1 MNQKDQLAEN
11 IARYIQQL
19 AINPEQPEIH
29 FKLGNLYIKNQQWK
43 LAIRAYEQAIKF
55 NPQFIEAYHY
65 LARLYATKVPNIDKS
80 TDYWYQAIKLNPD
93 WITAE
98 KYLILGGLLAGQKKI
113 RKAIYCYQQASTLS
127 PNFLDAYHR
136 LAELSITQ
144 NQPQKAIHIYQ
155 KGVQCNPKNSQF
167 HWALVQALAKQK
179 QWKLAAQHYQNA
191 IALEKNFPDEFS
203 SQLNF
208 EPDNWQ
214 AYHQL
219 GKVLQYKKQWQIA
232 ITLYQK
238 VNQLQ
243 PNFVP
248 PYIRIANI
256 YRKLEQYQ
264 PAFHYYHQAIITA
277 PQNYPL
283 HEQAIQSYQNTLDSL
298 TNPQPELYYQWGQ
311 LLRSQGYFSQAIS
324 AYQAAIKLNPRFD
337 QAYIGIQY
345 TEVAEEQLAQLINF
359 YRQIVKD
366 CPYSLAWGNLGDALT
381 QQGKIEEAIACYRT
395 SSYQQS
401 IQQYPQ
407 LAELNWPEKKE
418 QAPDFLIVGATKCG
432 TSSLYH
438 YLNHHPQI
446 LFSHKKELNFFQQHF
461 NQGINWYLSHFPAI
475 TDRSDFLT
483 GEATPNYLRFPIVA
497 ARIKQ
502 YCPDSKLILLLRNPV
517 DRAVSWHYHK
527 KNTGL
532 TNDTLEQEITKE
544 IKLLKKLSETDIV
557 NMGFTNPDNIISSLY
572 YYQIKAWMEY
582 LPRQQF
588 LILKSEDFY
597 NNPETTME
605 QVFAF
610 LGLPV
615 EKIAQYP
622 KINAGSYNSIA
633 PELRKT
639 LSEYF
644 QPYNELLEE
653 YLNINFNWE

>member
-1 MNQKDQLAEN
+1 MNQKDQLTEN
-11 IARYIQQL
+11 IARYTQQL
-19 AINPEQPEIH
+19 AINPEQAEIH
-29 FKLGNLYIKNQQWK
+29 FQLGNLYVKKQQWK
-43 LAIRAYEQAIKF
+43 LAIRSYEQAIKF
-55 NPQFIEAYHY
+55 NPQFIDAYRN
-65 LARLYATKVPNIDKS
+65 LAIIYETKVYNTNKS

-93 WITAE
+93 WVTAE
-98 KYLILGGLLAGQKKI
+98 KYLILGNILTGQKKVE
-113 RKAIYCYQQASTLS
+113 KARDCYQQAIILS
-127 PNFLDAYHR
+127 PNLLDAYHK
-136 LAELSITQ
+136 LAELYITQ
-144 NQPQKAIHIYQ
+144 NQPQTAIHIYQ
-155 KGVQCNPKNSQF
+155 KGVQCNPRNPQF
-167 HWALVQALAKQK
+167 HWALTQSLAKQK
-179 QWKLAAQHYQNA
+179 KWQLASQHYQNA
-191 IALEKNFPDEFS
+191 IALEKNFPDEFP
-203 SQLNF
+203 QKLDF
-208 EPDNWQ
+208 ETHSWQ

-264 PAFHYYHQAIITA
+264 LAFHYYRQAIITA
-277 PQNYPL
+277 PQDYPL
-283 HEQAIQSYQNTLDSL
+283 HKKAIQSYQNTLDSL

-311 LLRSQGYFSQAIS
+311 LLRSQGYFVKAIS
-324 AYQAAIKLNPRFD
+324 AYQEAIKLNPQFD
-337 QAYIGIQY
+337 QAYISIQY
-345 TEVAEEQLAQLINF
+345 TEVAEQQLEQLINF
-359 YRQIVKD
+359 YQQIVKD

-381 QQGKIEEAIACYRT
+381 QQGKIEDAIACYRT

-432 TSSLYH
+432 TSSLYY
-438 YLNHHPQI
+438 YLGHHSQI
-446 LFSHKKELNFFQQHF
+446 LFSHKKELNFFRKHF
-461 NQGINWYLSHFPAI
+461 HQGIEWYLSHFPTI
-475 TDRSDFLT
+475 TDRENFLT
-483 GEATPNYLRFPIVA
+483 GEATPNYLRFANVA
-497 ARIKQ
+497 ERIKQ
-502 YCPDSKLILLLRNPV
+502 YCPDVKLIILLRNPV
-517 DRAVSWHYHK
+517 NRTVSWHYHK
-527 KNTGL
+527 KNSGL
-532 TNDTLEQEITKE
+532 TNDSLEQEITKE
-544 IKLLKKLSETDIV
+544 IKLLENLSETDIV

-572 YYQIKAWMEY
+572 YYQIKTWMEY

-597 NNPETTME
+597 SNPETTME
-605 QVFAF
+605 QVFTF

-622 KINAGSYNSIA
+622 KINAGSYNSIT

-653 YLNINFNWE
+653 YLNMKFNW